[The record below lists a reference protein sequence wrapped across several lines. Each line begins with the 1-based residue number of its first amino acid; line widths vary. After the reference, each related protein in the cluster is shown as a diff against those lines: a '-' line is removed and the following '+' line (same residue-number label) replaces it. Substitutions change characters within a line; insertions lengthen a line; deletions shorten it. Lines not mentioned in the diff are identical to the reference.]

1 MTQRGSSQS
10 FLFKYAPLR
19 LKGVNNQPSNNS
31 KANLS
36 GNQFPY
42 SPRSSRPN
50 ANTSINESI
59 TTETE
64 TSNSES
70 CDLNSSLDNIA
81 RLCQRQER
89 RNFEMQA
96 QLESATTEMER
107 LKAQLDVAAGEIEQ
121 LQNINE
127 KLSVLF
133 VFFDVSSSHIYNFFV
148 N

>member
-36 GNQFPY
+36 GNQFSY

-89 RNFEMQA
+89 RNFEMQ
-96 QLESATTEMER
+96 M
-107 LKAQLDVAAGEIEQ
+107 DVAAGEIEQ

-133 VFFDVSSSHIYNFFV
+133 VFFDVSSFHIYNFFV

>member
-70 CDLNSSLDNIA
+70 GDLNSSLDNIA

-133 VFFDVSSSHIYNFFV
+133 VFFDVSSFHIYNFFV